1 MTLRFLAVQFH
12 REMVRVERRYRGPQ
26 TRRRTVPPKYQEL
39 QRSEFISPKGK
50 RLAHMGSWAFD
61 SAGFDYWPPESFRI
75 YGLEQ
80 LAQRLLLIAK
90 LG

>member
-1 MTLRFLAVQFH
+1 VKWFGSSVDIEDRKRAEEQF
-12 REMVRVERRYRGPQ
+12 RRS
-26 TRRRTVPPKYQEL
+26 TRSCKEA
-39 QRSEFISPKGK
+39 SFISPKGK